1 MELRSCAREFYDRP
15 SAPGDLEL
23 DPPIERI
30 ARVVGS
36 GAHEVLPEAQ
46 P

>member
-1 MELRSCAREFYDRP
+1 MELRSCQGISTTGP

-36 GAHEVLPEAQ
+36 CAHEVLPKAQ